1 MTVPTTPPDR
11 TGPDRGAEHLAAGSV
26 VADRYEVVRRI
37 GVGGM
42 STVYL
47 ARHREMGR
55 LCALKVLHPRLS
67 RDAEARDRF
76 SREARN
82 ASRIQ
87 HPNVATVFDFGSTPD
102 GQAYLVM
109 EYVEGRTL
117 GALLAERQTLPA
129 RRVADIT
136 QQIAAGLTA
145 AHALGIVHRDLKP
158 DNVMIS
164 NTDPEQIKLVDFGI
178 AKALEGSSAQD
189 VTSDGVVVGT
199 PEYMAPEQF
208 AGDRVDHRSDIYSL
222 GLVCYRMLTG
232 RIPHRAASARETLS
246 LRLTAAPEPLGV
258 SPAGGRFP
266 DTMDT
271 LFQAVLARAP
281 EGRPATAVIFSNTL
295 TELSHTL
302 PADASDQDLTVGLD
316 TPTVIERRDTV
327 VTARPLGGRWLWL
340 VPLVALGTILVMLL
354 KPDSVPVGP
363 ATMLD
368 TTTSRPAADT
378 SRPGGTPPVV
388 VPAPTIPVE
397 VAAPLSLPT
406 PEELEDPKLRDAS
419 WRRAEQIYN
428 RADDSASRR
437 AQAAFIVATIH
448 ADAGQFTEA
457 DIWTTRAIAVNDSA
471 PAGADRD
478 RRRDSYGNYQ
488 ALVRRRLQPS
498 DPP

>member
-1 MTVPTTPPDR
+1 MARKLHCLLRITAISLTLLPTRPRFALMTVPPAPPDR
-11 TGPDRGAEHLAAGSV
+11 TGPDRGVEHLAIGSV

-47 ARHREMGR
+47 ARHREMDR

-102 GQAYLVM
+102 GQVYLVM

-129 RRVADIT
+129 RRVAGIV
-136 QQIAAGLTA
+136 QQISAGLSA

-158 DNVMIS
+158 DNVMVS
-164 NTDPEQIKLVDFGI
+164 GTDPELIKLVDFGI
-178 AKALEGSSAQD
+178 AKALEGPSAQD

-246 LRLTAAPEPLGV
+246 RRLTEAPEPLGA
-258 SPAGGRFP
+258 SPTGGRFP
-266 DTMDT
+266 DTMES
-271 LFQAVLARAP
+271 LFRAVLARAP
-281 EGRPATAVIFSNTL
+281 EGRPATAESFSNAFADL
-295 TELSHTL
+295 AQCL

-316 TPTVIERRDTV
+316 TPTVIERRDTM
-327 VTARPLGGRWLWL
+327 VTPRARGRRWLWL
-340 VPLVALGTILVMLL
+340 VPLGALGTILVMLL
-354 KPDSVPVGP
+354 KLDRVPVVP
-363 ATMLD
+363 VRTMD
-368 TTTSRPAADT
+368 TTTSRPRTDPSSSAEAPPAGGRLLDDPVGGCSASLPADT
-378 SRPGGTPPVV
+378 RGAGGSETPGC
-388 VPAPTIPVE
+388 I
-397 VAAPLSLPT
+397 L
-406 PEELEDPKLRDAS
+406 AS
-419 WRRAEQIYN
+419 G
-428 RADDSASRR
+428 RADLPPDGRFAL
-437 AQAAFIVATIH
+437 
-448 ADAGQFTEA
+448 
-457 DIWTTRAIAVNDSA
+457 
-471 PAGADRD
+471 PAGPGRVHCGYYP
-478 RRRDSYGNYQ
+478 RRCRP
-488 ALVRRRLQPS
+488 VRRGRHL
-498 DPP
+498 DHACDRYE

>member
-1 MTVPTTPPDR
+1 MTVPPAPQDR
-11 TGPDRGAEHLAAGSV
+11 TSADRGAEYLPDGTV

-37 GVGGM
+37 GAGGM

-47 ARHREMGR
+47 ARHREMDR

-67 RDAEARDRF
+67 RDPEARDRF

-87 HPNVATVFDFGSTPD
+87 HPNVATVFDFGRTPD
-102 GQAYLVM
+102 GQVYLVM

-117 GALLAERQTLPA
+117 GSLLAERHTLPA
-129 RRVADIT
+129 RRVASII
-136 QQIAAGLTA
+136 QQIAAGLSA

-158 DNVMIS
+158 DNVMIGGAQ
-164 NTDPEQIKLVDFGI
+164 PESIKLVDFGI
-178 AKALEGSSAQD
+178 AKALESSAQD

-208 AGDRVDHRSDIYSL
+208 AGDRVDHRSDIYAL
-222 GLVCYRMLTG
+222 GLVGYRMLTG
-232 RIPHRAASARETLS
+232 RIPHRASSARETLS
-246 LRLTAAPEPLGV
+246 RRLTEAAEPLGTT
-258 SPAGGRFP
+258 PGGTRFP
-266 DTMDT
+266 DGMES
-271 LFQAVLARAP
+271 LFRTVLARVP
-281 EGRPATAVIFSNTL
+281 EERPATA
-295 TELSHTL
+295 ELFASALADVVRQL
-302 PADASDQDLTVGLD
+302 PADESDQDLTVGLD
-316 TPTVIERRDTV
+316 APTVVERRDTLATRRHHGLRWRWLLPV
-327 VTARPLGGRWLWL
+327 GVAAIGLVWLWPDRAGMGPAITGDTTASQPAPDTARP
-340 VPLVALGTILVMLL
+340 VVAPPSPVSTAT
-354 KPDSVPVGP
+354 VPVETVT
-363 ATMLD
+363 AL
-368 TTTSRPAADT
+368 A
-378 SRPGGTPPVV
+378 
-388 VPAPTIPVE
+388 
-397 VAAPLSLPT
+397 LPT

-419 WRRAEQIYN
+419 WRRAEQIYH
-428 RADDSASRR
+428 RADESPARR

-448 ADAGQFTEA
+448 ADANQFAEA